1 MARSI
6 TPERLAAERAVL
18 ARKLQRMSGEL
29 SSNAVRRMD
38 ETLPWF
44 KALSARE
51 RASVGTLAQL
61 GVTSFIGWFSGT
73 LASTSLT
80 EKIFSSAPRE
90 LADALT
96 LEQTVELVRTTIAVV
111 EDSIESI
118 AGDNNFRQAE
128 LRESLLRYSSE
139 VAFAAANVYAQRA
152 ENRGAWDARLQALVL
167 DAILTGEGDDT
178 VEARAAAAGWKLEG
192 GIFVLVGPVPAT
204 RLAAEV
210 HAAQIQRTA
219 RLAHLDALVGIQS
232 DRLVAVVSGV
242 TESMSIA
249 QAAKPF
255 VGHFGQGTVV
265 AGPLANSLIE
275 AHTSAV
281 EAMSGYRALSL
292 VDSPSRLLMA
302 HELIAARVFNGDTDA
317 IAPVVAL
324 LVDHVRDDVRATL
337 ANYLEKTGSIEAC
350 ARALFIHV
358 NTVRYRLKGVHDL
371 TGLDPFDPADAM
383 TLRIALMQA
392 RKLGN

>member
-29 SSNAVRRMD
+29 TSNAVRRMD

-51 RASVGTLAQL
+51 RSSVGTLAQL

-219 RLAHLDALVGIQS
+219 RLANLDALVGIQS

-242 TESMSIA
+242 TENMTIA
-249 QAAKPF
+249 EAAKPF

-281 EAMSGYRALSL
+281 EAMSGYRALTL

-302 HELIAARVFNGDTDA
+302 HELIAARVLNGDNDA

-371 TGLDPFDPADAM
+371 TGLDPFDPADSM

-392 RKLGN
+392 RKLGD

>member
-1 MARSI
+1 MSRNT

-18 ARKLQRMSGEL
+18 ARKLQRMSSEL
-29 SSNAVRRMD
+29 TSNAVRRMD
-38 ETLPWF
+38 DTLPWF

-61 GVTSFIGWFSGT
+61 GVSSFIGWFTGT
-73 LASTSLT
+73 LASTNLT
-80 EKIFSSAPRE
+80 ERIFSSAPRE

-111 EDSIESI
+111 EDSITAI
-118 AGDNNFRQAE
+118 AGDNNVRQIE

-178 VEARAAAAGWKLEG
+178 VEARAAAAGWKLDG
-192 GIFVLVGPVPAT
+192 GIVVLVGPVPTT

-219 RLAHLDALVGIQS
+219 RLASLDALVGIQS
-232 DRLVAVVSGV
+232 DRLVAIISGV
-242 TESMSIA
+242 TENMTIA
-249 QAAKPF
+249 EAARPF
-255 VGHFGQGTVV
+255 VAHFGQGTVV
-265 AGPLANSLIE
+265 AGPLATSLIE
-275 AHTSAV
+275 AHTSAS

-292 VDSPSRLLMA
+292 IESPSRLLMS
-302 HELIAARVFNGDTDA
+302 HELVAARVLNGDSEA
-317 IAPVVAL
+317 IAPIVATL
-324 LVDHVRDDVRATL
+324 NSSVRDDVRATL
-337 ANYLEKTGSIEAC
+337 ANYLEKSGSIESC

-358 NTVRYRLKGVHDL
+358 NTVRYRLKRVHEV
-371 TGLDPFDPADAM
+371 TGLDPFDTNDAL

>member
-18 ARKLQRMSGEL
+18 ARKLQRMSSEL
-29 SSNAVRRMD
+29 TSIAVRRMD
-38 ETLPWF
+38 DTLPWF
-44 KALSARE
+44 KALAARE

-73 LASTSLT
+73 LESTSLT
-80 EKIFSSAPRE
+80 ERIFSSAPRE

-111 EDSIESI
+111 EDSIQSI
-118 AGDNNFRQAE
+118 AGDNDLRQAE

-192 GIFVLVGPVPAT
+192 GIFVLVGPVPTT

-219 RLAHLDALVGIQS
+219 RQASLDALVGIQS

-242 TESMSIA
+242 PDTMSIA
-249 QAAKPF
+249 DAAKPF
-255 VGHFGQGTVV
+255 VGHFGQGSVV
-265 AGPLANSLIE
+265 AGPMATTLLE
-275 AHTSAV
+275 AHASAF
-281 EAMSGYRALSL
+281 EAMSGYRALEL
-292 VDSPSRLLMA
+292 VDPPSRLVMA
-302 HELIAARVFNGDTDA
+302 HDLIAARVVNGDVDA
-317 IAPVVAL
+317 
-324 LVDHVRDDVRATL
+324 VDPIVEVLKEHIREDVRATL

-358 NTVRYRLKGVHDL
+358 NTVRYRLKRVHEV

-392 RKLGN
+392 RKLAN